1 MIEVMKKRI
10 VLSLAYEGTL
20 YRGWQKQK
28 GFSDSIEDAVQQA
41 VSAIACHPVTIVASG
56 RTDKGVHAL
65 RQIVHFDS
73 DAIREMHAWVY
84 GVNRFL
90 PSGIQ
95 VQHAQEVDRNFHARF
110 KAQRRFYRYLLSVA
124 KHKPLF
130 LRHKVG
136 WVFYPLNLS
145 SMQEAT
151 PFLLGKQDFSSFRAS
166 DCQASSAIKTLYHA
180 AVYEDR
186 GLFCF
191 DFAGDGFLHH
201 MVRNIIG
208 ALVEVGRGRLSPVE
222 FKDLIEEKS
231 RRRAPPTFSAEGLYF
246 LGARY
251 DPVFGLNWPPL
262 AKTFWGNN
270 AFLSAD

>member
-1 MIEVMKKRI
+1 MCIR
-10 VLSLAYEGTL
+10 
-20 YRGWQKQK
+20 
-28 GFSDSIEDAVQQA
+28 DS
-41 VSAIACHPVTIVASG
+41 
-56 RTDKGVHAL
+56 
-65 RQIVHFDS
+65 
-73 DAIREMHAWVY
+73 
-84 GVNRFL
+84 
-90 PSGIQ
+90 
-95 VQHAQEVDRNFHARF
+95 AQEVDRNFHARF

-151 PFLLGKQDFSSFRAS
+151 PFLLGKQDFSSFRAP

>member
-90 PSGIQ
+90 PWGIQ

-151 PFLLGKQDFSSFRAS
+151 PFLLGKQDFSSFRAP
-166 DCQASSAIKTLYHA
+166 
-180 AVYEDR
+180 
-186 GLFCF
+186 
-191 DFAGDGFLHH
+191 
-201 MVRNIIG
+201 
-208 ALVEVGRGRLSPVE
+208 RLSSVQC
-222 FKDLIEEKS
+222 D
-231 RRRAPPTFSAEGLYF
+231 
-246 LGARY
+246 
-251 DPVFGLNWPPL
+251 
-262 AKTFWGNN
+262 
-270 AFLSAD
+270 